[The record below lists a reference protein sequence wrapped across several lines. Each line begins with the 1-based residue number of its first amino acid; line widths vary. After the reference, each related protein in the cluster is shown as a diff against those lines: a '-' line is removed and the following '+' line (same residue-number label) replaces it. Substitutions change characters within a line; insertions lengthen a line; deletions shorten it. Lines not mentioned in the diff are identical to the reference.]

1 MTDDPDIRRLTIEI
15 LTLADTL
22 ERDRAESVV
31 EIGEKMLAVRST
43 LGRGEWGRWVADDV
57 PYTKQSALNYMRLAT
72 WATEQSSAF
81 VRLKSLGPTKLYALL
96 RLPPKVLKKLP
107 TPGSEEEPQLER
119 MAAQQVHALVRE
131 LLQEAPEVAPV
142 EKLLRSGA
150 QRMRGVLEVVDELVA
165 RRDELE
171 ADAVA
176 GLRSQ
181 LDDALNRLAE

>member
-81 VRLKSLGPTKLYALL
+81 VRFKSLGPTK
-96 RLPPKVLKKLP
+96 
-107 TPGSEEEPQLER
+107 
-119 MAAQQVHALVRE
+119 
-131 LLQEAPEVAPV
+131 LQEAPEVAPV
-142 EKLLRSGA
+142 EKLLRNGA

-165 RRDELE
+165 RRDFTEPFTPPL
-171 ADAVA
+171 ANSSISRPA
-176 GLRSQ
+176 GFR
-181 LDDALNRLAE
+181 